1 LRWAGG
7 GLVLSGD
14 AMEWQG
20 DEARL
25 GQLCQLFTLASSPDN
40 NVQQQVMQTLNQF
53 SSMPDFNMYLVTVFA
68 KMQGQN
74 EIVRQRAGL
83 LLKTNLGRA
92 ATIPP
97 QVADYIQVNALAA
110 VRDPSK
116 VIRHT
121 AGTVITTIVAKVGV
135 ASCCQ
140 TLDKLAECL
149 GDASAE
155 VVEGSFNAL
164 NKICEDG
171 VNVLKQYW
179 ESPPE
184 HAMPYVSWF
193 TERLLPRVFEYA
205 SPNAPVHA
213 RQNAIE
219 CLNHFALNYIFN
231 DAKYPQFQQFSQRYV
246 EVLGVLAQ
254 DTDVSVLRDVCKGFV
269 CVIENNWECKNAQ
282 MCEVVLQ
289 YMLKASRH
297 PEYVVRLEAL
307 EVWTPCTNSPVML
320 QLVRPMLP
328 ELVPVLLA
336 NMVYSNADYM
346 GMEQSQ
352 IDDDN
357 AGVPDQIEDIKP
369 RFHKE
374 QGDDGDDEDGGQN
387 SGGAWGAE
395 WTARKAAASSLDNLA
410 NAFRSEILQVVLPLI
425 QQKLEDQSWE
435 VQESGVLALGAI
447 AFGCMDSLVQ
457 FLPRVMEL
465 LLKLCEAPKPLL
477 RSISCWCASR
487 FAQWI
492 CHEQNPNRET
502 VLRSV
507 LKALL
512 QRVLDKNKRVQEAAC
527 SAFATLEEEARIQ
540 LVPYLDDIVQTLV
553 RAFQYYQAKNLLILY
568 DAVGTLADSVGS
580 ELDRPQYVQALLCPM
595 IQKFDTVADNDR
607 SIIALFECL
616 SQLAQNL
623 GESFLPAVPRIVQ
636 RCVRLI
642 LDGARAAQMWL
653 QNPNEFEKPDREV
666 MAASIDLLSGIVE
679 GLTERVVEVL
689 AQQNFICVVPEVLKD
704 TALQVKQSAFALV
717 GDCAKNCI
725 DYLVPFLPDVLP
737 LCAKALRENTSA
749 TVSNNASW
757 AVGEICVKV
766 GPEFMAP
773 YMDDILNALATV
785 LTRQQCAPQQLLM
798 QNVCITLGR
807 LGMVCGPQMGK
818 SFGEFAKIWCEV
830 MKTARLD
837 FEKVNAFQ
845 GLCNMIKANPQ
856 GCMNC
861 IPQLTGAICS
871 FYPAPPQLQPSFQ
884 EILHSYKQTLGANWP
899 AVHAQMPQDTQMKL
913 AHLYHITA

>member
-1 LRWAGG
+1 
-7 GLVLSGD
+7 
-14 AMEWQG
+14 MEWQG

-25 GQLCQLFTLASSPDN
+25 GQLCQLFMLASSPDN

-53 SSMPDFNMYLVTVFA
+53 SSLPDFNLYLVTVFA
-68 KMQGQN
+68 KMNGQP
-74 EIVRQRAGL
+74 EVVRQRAGL
-83 LLKTNLGRA
+83 LLKTNMGR
-92 ATIPP
+92 TGMLQP
-97 QVADYIQVNALAA
+97 QVADFIQVNTMAA

-121 AGTVITTIVAKVGV
+121 AGTVITTMVNKIGV
-135 ASCCQ
+135 AACRK
-140 TLDKLAECL
+140 TLDQLAECL
-149 GDASAE
+149 SDGSAE

-171 VNVLKQYW
+171 VAILKQCW
-179 ESPPE
+179 DVAPE
-184 HAMPYVSWF
+184 HTQPFVSWC

-205 SPNAPVHA
+205 SPGAPVHA

-219 CLNHFALNYIFN
+219 CLNHFALNFILN
-231 DAKYPQFQQFSQRYV
+231 DPKYPSFQQFSAKYV

-254 DTDVSVLRDVCKGFV
+254 DTDVEVLRNVCKGFV
-269 CVIENNWECKNAQ
+269 CVIENNWECKNVQ

-307 EVWTPCTNSPVML
+307 EVWTPCTNSEVML
-320 QLVRPMLP
+320 GLVRPMLP

-336 NMVYSNADYM
+336 NMVYSQADYM

-357 AGVPDQIEDIKP
+357 AAVPDQLEDIKP
-369 RFHKE
+369 RLHKE
-374 QGDDGDDEDGGQN
+374 QGDDDDEDDKNNG
-387 SGGAWGAE
+387 GGAWGAE
-395 WTARKAAASSLDNLA
+395 WTARKAAASSLDYLA

-425 QQKLEDQSWE
+425 QAKLEDQSWE

-465 LLKLCEAPKPLL
+465 LLKLCEASKPLL

-492 CHEQNPNRET
+492 CHEQNPNREQ

-507 LKALL
+507 LQALL
-512 QRVLDKNKRVQEAAC
+512 KRVLDKNKRVQEAAC

-540 LVPYLDDIVQTLV
+540 LVPYLNDIVQTLV

-568 DAVGTLADSVGS
+568 DATGTLADAVGS
-580 ELDRPQYVQALLCPM
+580 ELDKPQYVEALLTPLM
-595 IQKFDTVADNDR
+595 QKFDSVADNDR

-616 SQLAQNL
+616 SQLVQNMGKSL
-623 GESFLPAVPRIVQ
+623 LPIMPRIVQ
-636 RCVRLI
+636 RCVRLVME
-642 LDGARAAQMWL
+642 GARAAQMWL

-679 GLTERVVEVL
+679 GLTERSGEVL
-689 AQQNFICVVPEVLKD
+689 SQQNFICIVPEVLKD

-725 DYLVPFLPDVLP
+725 DYLVPFLPAVLP
-737 LCAKALRENTSA
+737 LCAKSLRENTSA

-757 AVGEICVKV
+757 AIGEICVKV
-766 GPEFMAP
+766 GPEFMTP
-773 YMDDILNALATV
+773 YVDDVLQALVSV
-785 LTRQQCAPQQLLM
+785 LQRQQSSPQHVLM

-807 LGMVCGPQMGK
+807 LGLVCGPAVGK
-818 SFGEFAKIWCEV
+818 GFPEFARVWLEV
-830 MKTARLD
+830 MRNARLD
-837 FEKVNAFQ
+837 FEKVTAFQ
-845 GLCNMIKANPQ
+845 GLINMIKANPQ
-856 GCMNC
+856 GCMPC
-861 IPQLTGAICS
+861 VPQLVGAICS
-871 FYPAPPQLQPSFQ
+871 FYPVPPPLQPSFQ
-884 EILHSYKQTLGANWP
+884 EILASYKQNLGANWP
-899 AVHAQMPQDTQMKL
+899 AVHSQLPQDTQNRL
-913 AHLYHITA
+913 AHMYQITA